1 MSKTLTSNGIFEKE
15 YSENNNLYL
24 IKLESNSNQI
34 QISIRDIND
43 IEEISSIYKGSFS
56 IDKLTEN
63 NNFLKK
69 FDIEDMKDIL
79 ISVINS
85 QKLSISKQDLSL
97 LSSWKFIIINEI
109 DIKLLLT
116 KEKTDDKEVIV
127 QLIGAIKSLNK
138 SNISLKNEIDTIKKD
153 IENINNYI
161 FKKIFY
167 ESNIINN
174 FEETINIKKWIYEK
188 NYNNIN
194 KEIKLIYKA
203 TKDGDSASKYHQL
216 CDNKNPLITLIKTKK
231 NKRFGH
237 YMEQKVNVSNSSY
250 TKDDKAFLFSL
261 DKLKKYD
268 IKKPEYAM
276 YYLQSH
282 GPCIGY
288 TCDIY
293 LNDGFL
299 KRNDNCERNSSY
311 YTYDVPSDV
320 ELTGE
325 SKFEVEEVEVYQ
337 ILS

>member
-1 MSKTLTSNGIFEKE
+1 
-15 YSENNNLYL
+15 
-24 IKLESNSNQI
+24 
-34 QISIRDIND
+34 
-43 IEEISSIYKGSFS
+43 
-56 IDKLTEN
+56 
-63 NNFLKK
+63 
-69 FDIEDMKDIL
+69 
-79 ISVINS
+79 
-85 QKLSISKQDLSL
+85 
-97 LSSWKFIIINEI
+97 
-109 DIKLLLT
+109 
-116 KEKTDDKEVIV
+116 
-127 QLIGAIKSLNK
+127 
-138 SNISLKNEIDTIKKD
+138 
-153 IENINNYI
+153 
-161 FKKIFY
+161 
-167 ESNIINN
+167 
-174 FEETINIKKWIYEK
+174 
-188 NYNNIN
+188 
-194 KEIKLIYKA
+194 
-203 TKDGDSASKYHQL
+203 
-216 CDNKNPLITLIKTKK
+216 
-231 NKRFGH
+231 
-237 YMEQKVNVSNSSY
+237 MEQKVNVSNSSY